1 MLVKTTLSIGFDV
14 GNTGLKMV
22 CLKNM
27 GNGYRLMAH
36 AELDTTNIS
45 HMAKL
50 IKKKPLKGAI
60 LRANI
65 EDPSIK
71 IRKVTI
77 PKVPPEEKNEVVKWA
92 AKDFLGG
99 PVDEFVIKSLPFLD
113 TGVGDE
119 DHIVYAALKS
129 AVAKQTERLKEMG
142 FYPLSVIEPTT
153 VALAHAAQFVRGKQW
168 EERTALIAL
177 GKLDCFFLILDEKGL
192 LFSRPL
198 GGGSGDALTKQIARN
213 LGISE
218 NEAEILKKDSS
229 TWSGEV
235 EKKIQNTFQHF
246 FTRLEME
253 IERSM
258 EIYFNLYAGLPVQSL
273 LMTGGAS
280 KMDGL
285 IDYLKENIKMSVN
298 LFDPFKL
305 LDLGI
310 FSKDPTFEEK
320 RYSLATAL
328 GLALD

>member
-1 MLVKTTLSIGFDV
+1 MLVKNTLSIGFDV

-36 AELDTTNIS
+36 AELDATNIS
-45 HMAKL
+45 YMAKL

-77 PKVPPEEKNEVVKWA
+77 PKVPSQEKDEVVKWA

-99 PVDEFVIKSLPFLD
+99 PVDEFVIRSLPFLD

-129 AVAKQTERLKEMG
+129 AVAKQTERLKGMG
-142 FYPLSVIEPTT
+142 FYPLNVIEPTT

-168 EERTALIAL
+168 EERTVLIDL
-177 GKLDCFFLILDEKGL
+177 GQLDCFFLILDEKGL

-198 GGGSGDALTKQIARN
+198 GGVSGDALTKQIARN
-213 LGISE
+213 LGVSE
-218 NEAEILKKDSS
+218 NEAETLKKNSS
-229 TWSGEV
+229 AWSQETG
-235 EKKIQNTFQHF
+235 KKIKNTFQHF

-258 EIYFNLYAGLPVQSL
+258 EIYFNLYPGLPVNSL

-280 KMDGL
+280 GMHGL

-298 LFDPFKL
+298 LFDPFQP

-310 FSKDPTFEEK
+310 FSKDQKFEES
-320 RYSLATAL
+320 RHSLATAL